1 MADTHYLKGWIS
13 GIRISGDLA
22 VNTYRDDT
30 VNPAKNTLEAT
41 ANGNTSV
48 ISWYDG
54 ATPDVDEFMKN
65 FAPPYYGDTIYS
77 KDDIVTNGLSVY
89 VCQNPTS
96 GEFKDEDWLEINVID
111 MIKLLCPKPAAPTY
125 VAHQYEESP
134 AHDYGLGD
142 YVFYNDK
149 LYKAN
154 AFVPAGPFNPVLWNE
169 VVIGDELQDQAAA
182 IEEEATAREEA
193 DDKLKE
199 TIAEEDKKI
208 KETIADGYNP
218 AGTYSAGD
226 FCIYN
231 DKLYKANGSTTGTFD
246 ASKWEFIQITDELG
260 EGFDYSAL
268 MAPAWTPKASTTRMV
283 VRYNKKIYINKKAI
297 SEGDKNKTPD
307 SAPDLWAV
315 ATISDIYRVGGL
327 DYTHFSSTNTAKRQ
341 GRYGNRRAGITG
353 VEDPME
359 LTIDKDSSGSGSIKT
374 TIGDELEKIHGSVAP
389 AFSEDIDVFKDSFVI
404 YLGDLYKANKNHSGA
419 WNPADFDKTDVVSNL
434 NAGSLAA
441 SSIAPEWSPTH
452 AQYIRGEVV
461 MHDGKLYMPLN
472 NSTPGIWKPGEWV
485 PTSLFQFVTD
495 QIKKLYNVLGL
506 DASIVEVNND
516 TDDYHWQNI
525 WNFTLN

>member
-65 FAPPYYGDTIYS
+65 FALPYYDDVEYTKG
-77 KDDIVTNGLSVY
+77 DIVTKGLSVY
-89 VCQNPTS
+89 SCQNTNI
-96 GEFKDEDWLEINVID
+96 GEFKDEDWLEVNVVD

-154 AFVPAGPFNPVLWNE
+154 AFVPAGPFDPTLWDE

-182 IEEEATAREEA
+182 IKEEATAREEA

-208 KETIADGYNP
+208 KETIANGYNP
-218 AGTYSAGD
+218 ADAYSAGD
-226 FCIYN
+226 FCIYK
-231 DKLYKANGSTTGTFD
+231 DKLYKAKESTTGTFD
-246 ASKWEFIQITDELG
+246 ATKWELIQITDELG

-268 MAPAWTPKASTTRMV
+268 MAPAWTPKTTDGRAV
-283 VRYNKKIYINKKAI
+283 VRYNKKIYVSKKAI
-297 SEGDKNKTPD
+297 GEADKNKVPG
-307 SAPDLWAV
+307 SAPDVWV
-315 ATISDIYRVGGL
+315 EATLADIYKVAAL
-327 DYTHFSSTNTAKRQ
+327 SNFNFNSTNTTKRQ
-341 GRYGNRRAGITG
+341 GRYSNRYAGVIG
-353 VEDPME
+353 ENPLE
-359 LTIDKDSSGSGSIKT
+359 LTIDKDSSGSGSLKT

-389 AFSEDIDVFKDSFVI
+389 AFSEDIDVFKDGFVV
-404 YLGDLYKANKNHSGA
+404 YLGDLYKANKNHSGP
-419 WNPADFDKTDVVSNL
+419 WNSADFDKTDVVSNL

-485 PTSLFQFVTD
+485 PTSLFQYVTD

-506 DASIVEVNND
+506 DASIADVNND
-516 TDDYHWQNI
+516 TDDYHWQNV